1 MSDEQKDKGNFP
13 FGLQAANESFSK
25 RLGVAL
31 KGVRFY
37 QQQSGDGRDKL
48 EIIVDLMRGEKG
60 ATVADVIEITGWPVE
75 IVSSTL
81 ATLAG
86 LVEGGE
92 ISTLVNAGGT
102 HHIYRI
108 RGWDEDE
115 PSEI

>member
-1 MSDEQKDKGNFP
+1 MTNDQDNTEEPP
-13 FGLQAANESFSK
+13 FSLQPANDRVSE
-25 RLGVAL
+25 RLGLAL

-37 QQQSGDGRDKL
+37 QQHSGDGRDKL

-86 LVEGGE
+86 LVDGGE
-92 ISTLVNAGGT
+92 VHTLVNETGT
-102 HHIYRI
+102 HHTYRI
-108 RGWDEDE
+108 KGWDEDE